1 MKRSRGLSVY
11 FVVMLVLLALLVVPS
26 FMDNNRIEYT
36 RGELMNDL
44 EAGRVVSADIT
55 PSRQT
60 PTGEVTV
67 TLESGLEKTLY
78 VTDVSEI
85 EQFLI
90 SFNIDP
96 NVEKV
101 QEENWFLTSI
111 LPMLVSVVVLIVFFT
126 MMNGQNGG
134 SNAKM
139 MNFIRHLSAVSLGGR
154 IL

>member
-11 FVVMLVLLALLVVPS
+11 FVGMLVLLALLVVPS

-111 LPMLVSVVVLIVFFT
+111 LPMLVSVVVLIVIFT
-126 MMNGQNGG
+126 MP
-134 SNAKM
+134 
-139 MNFIRHLSAVSLGGR
+139 R
-154 IL
+154 

>member
-85 EQFLI
+85 
-90 SFNIDP
+90 
-96 NVEKV
+96 
-101 QEENWFLTSI
+101 
-111 LPMLVSVVVLIVFFT
+111 
-126 MMNGQNGG
+126 
-134 SNAKM
+134 
-139 MNFIRHLSAVSLGGR
+139 
-154 IL
+154 